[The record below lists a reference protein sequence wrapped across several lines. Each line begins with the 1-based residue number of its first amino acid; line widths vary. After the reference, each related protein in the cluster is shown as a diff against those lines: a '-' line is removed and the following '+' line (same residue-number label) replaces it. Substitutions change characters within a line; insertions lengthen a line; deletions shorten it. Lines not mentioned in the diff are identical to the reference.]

1 MKDGREG
8 GECLTYEKIAE
19 IRKAI
24 KTSHL
29 IVRTLKRGKK
39 NKVDVFLGISNGW
52 LFLGA

>member
-1 MKDGREG
+1 MEERGKY
-8 GECLTYEKIAE
+8 LTREKIAE

-24 KTSHL
+24 KTSPSYC
-29 IVRTLKRGKK
+29 VNPEE